1 MLCLKKQQK
10 IISKIIC
17 WRHRSSDILVVN
29 SYDGDDR
36 VFPAPVLGRLLLAAP
51 GDGSDQCDGNV
62 LGGLSLGVRG
72 IPLGQRH

>member
-1 MLCLKKQQK
+1 MSEMNFSFCGFC
-10 IISKIIC
+10 S
-17 WRHRSSDILVVN
+17 
-29 SYDGDDR
+29 R

-62 LGGLSLGVRG
+62 LGGLPLGVRG